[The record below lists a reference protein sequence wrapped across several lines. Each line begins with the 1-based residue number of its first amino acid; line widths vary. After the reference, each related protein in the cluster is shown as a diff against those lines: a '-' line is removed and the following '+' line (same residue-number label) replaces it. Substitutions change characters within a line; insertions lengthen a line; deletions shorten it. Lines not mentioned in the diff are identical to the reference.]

1 MPLTDDDI
9 TIIDILRNPDTG
21 EFFSPRE
28 LIQNLTVT
36 QILPG
41 LYGFFLV
48 DRISVELS
56 IPQIEI
62 YSKDSSGAD
71 DFQFEIITSGTPN
84 PGQFKVIPAIGFCYT
99 HPDNSGID
107 VRNYYDGLGSN
118 FSVENIT
125 KLVDDAV
132 SDLGIDNTPDWD
144 SPSTTSAPSVDA
156 TNDRILAT
164 LQNSIN
170 YSKVIGELFFLDFPK
185 DTNYTFNPMT
195 PRTYFPALNL
205 SEIDVTLT
213 VDNTDIP
220 QVSLDHLR
228 SKYLIYLP
236 GKSGEVFQ
244 WTTTVTGSDI
254 EFPNTTSANAVLAAL
269 VEDKDVQGTYT
280 NHRTVNIDGSDF
292 AITGINLVTRVVT
305 VSGSPTTGSQTARF
319 YSHRIAGSTTTA
331 RLFEVSGESFIAG
344 GDPDGYFIGGLRT
357 RGYFQGHWHA
367 SKSPGSGGVLTGF
380 NGSTNRVNV
389 FDLNTTQALILDAMP
404 DTANGT
410 PRTRKTTHS
419 PALTGIPYQWF
430 PGA

>member
-1 MPLTDDDI
+1 MAKPTVLPAWATTIGTDINGQPTVITPNESKRIIGWAFKEKPPYQFMNWLFRVIWTWIVWIDGELDGRVTTNANDISGLDGRLNTAEGDISALEGRVDDI
-9 TIIDILRNPDTG
+9 ET
-21 EFFSPRE
+21 E
-28 LIQNLTVT
+28 LL
-36 QILPG
+36 
-41 LYGFFLV
+41 
-48 DRISVELS
+48 SV
-56 IPQIEI
+56 
-62 YSKDSSGAD
+62 
-71 DFQFEIITSGTPN
+71 
-84 PGQFKVIPAIGFCYT
+84 
-99 HPDNSGID
+99 
-107 VRNYYDGLGSN
+107 
-118 FSVENIT
+118 
-125 KLVDDAV
+125 
-132 SDLGIDNTPDWD
+132 
-144 SPSTTSAPSVDA
+144 
-156 TNDRILAT
+156 AT

-185 DTNYTFNPMT
+185 ATNYTFNPMT

-244 WTTTVTGSDI
+244 WSVTVSGSDI

-344 GDPDGYFIGGLRT
+344 GDPDGYFIGDLRT
-357 RGYFQGHWHA
+357 RGYFQGHYHNIL
-367 SKSPGSGGVLTGF
+367 GGNTRSGDV
-380 NGSTNRVNV
+380 STSRNFVQYG
-389 FDLNTTQALILDAMP
+389 DISTQAIQIILAPSSDG
-404 DTANGT
+404 TNGT

-430 PGA
+430 PGV